1 MLNKKNI
8 VHTMDT
14 YLRSFDPNIL
24 GDNRLNLYLVIYGG
38 RQFLMDNDEDIRKML
53 EQFDFSEEDLKS
65 LYRMVKGYQGKFN
78 IINNKCL
85 SVIINGYEIAKLYSY
100 KDIFDFL
107 KNVEYLANRKY
118 LENFVAEMEGN

>member
-24 GDNRLNLYLVIYGG
+24 GDDRLNLYLVIYGG
-38 RQFLMDNDEDIRKML
+38 RKFLMDHDEDIRKML
-53 EQFDFSEEDLKS
+53 EQFDFSEENLKS

-78 IINNKCL
+78 IIDNKCL

-107 KNVEYLANRKY
+107 KNVQYLATRKY